1 MLLKSI
7 SLYIICTEINT
18 TMVFP
23 TASAIHL
30 VSQDVEEYAAAG
42 EYKNN
47 SNKLLILHHVLK
59 SICAHLDPRSA
70 CVSCH
75 ILYLWHTFLMGR
87 TANF

>member
-1 MLLKSI
+1 
-7 SLYIICTEINT
+7 
-18 TMVFP
+18 MVFP

-30 VSQDVEEYAAAG
+30 VSQDVDEYAAAG

-70 CVSCH
+70 CVNCLYSCH
-75 ILYLWHTFLMGR
+75 ILYLWHTFLTGH